1 MGFHIL
7 LGLTGDF
14 EVSLSVTTCFEET
27 LQINNMSWIKFHP
40 IREYTSPTLE
50 KVLA

>member
-1 MGFHIL
+1 M
-7 LGLTGDF
+7 
-14 EVSLSVTTCFEET
+14 SLSVTTCFEET